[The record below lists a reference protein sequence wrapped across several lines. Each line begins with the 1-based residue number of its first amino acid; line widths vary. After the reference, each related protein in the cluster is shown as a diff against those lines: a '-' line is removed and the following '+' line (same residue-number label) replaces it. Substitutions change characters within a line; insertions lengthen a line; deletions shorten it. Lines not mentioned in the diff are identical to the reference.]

1 MKNHIEID
9 DLETTVAPAGVG
21 GPVIIEI
28 IFVIVFLSNEM
39 PQG

>member
-1 MKNHIEID
+1 MENFIEID

-28 IFVIVFLSNEM
+28 IFVIIFIEV
-39 PQG
+39 

>member
-1 MKNHIEID
+1 MENLMEID

-28 IFVIVFLSNEM
+28 IFVIVFLSEKM
-39 PQG
+39 PS

>member
-1 MKNHIEID
+1 MENLMEID

-28 IFVIVFLSNEM
+28 IFVIVFLGERM
-39 PQG
+39 PS